1 MCGTVGDITVTSS
14 HSADGLSCDGGYM
27 CVAL

>member
-1 MCGTVGDITVTSS
+1 MCGPVGDVAVTSS
-14 HSADGLSCDGGYM
+14 HSADGLSCDGSYM